1 MKSTRMLEKDAASL
15 WDQDKLPAFAIFK
28 AEQGKNK
35 INFYPDTFPD
45 RCTQQAASNSSVN
58 RRMSQGAQ
66 NKRKRQPFLFFLTV
80 LLHLVC
86 AKRAALSSC
95 SHWQE
100 PGLGLFILPIAEG
113 GAGAGG
119 RWTEVQRAKS
129 AGGRRDSSSA
139 DFYTATRGSVVLTLI
154 SH

>member
-28 AEQGKNK
+28 AEQEKKINK
-35 INFYPDTFPD
+35 ILPRHISRQMHPASSK
-45 RCTQQAASNSSVN
+45 QQLGQSEDVTGCSEQKEEAAFS
-58 RRMSQGAQ
+58 
-66 NKRKRQPFLFFLTV
+66 FFLTV